1 MLSRIPFFKVVAIVQ
16 VALLVRRHLKALSL
30 TERRRMAELARR
42 AHRLNAD
49 ERRELRAAGAEARAG
64 RVRRRGGESPVAGAA
79 AEDAAARYRTRID
92 RELVAVALRPTLSL

>member
-30 TERRRMAELARR
+30 TERRRMTELARR

-49 ERRELRAAGAEARAG
+49 ERRELRALASKLEPGAF
-64 RVRRRGGESPVAGAA
+64 AGAA
-79 AEDAAARYRTRID
+79 AHHLSPVPLPRP
-92 RELVAVALRPTLSL
+92 LRRAIGLGSTASWSRSR

>member
-1 MLSRIPFFKVVAIVQ
+1 MLTRLPFLKVVAVVQ

-49 ERRELRAAGAEARAG
+49 ERRELRTLAMKLEPGAFAG
-64 RVRRRGGESPVAGAA
+64 GAA
-79 AEDAAARYRTRID
+79 NHLSPLPLPTT
-92 RELVAVALRPTLSL
+92 LRRAIGLGSTASWSRSR